1 MPFYKCFLT
10 HALSILHI
18 LYANKLLNQLMSCL
32 RKVTNISSLSQVE
45 EIKSYLEQRR
55 SWLIICLKDGC
66 LSSQSHFPSLLR
78 VGYKRCWST
87 DHRWLSSQRK
97 LSVWIRK

>member
-45 EIKSYLEQRR
+45 EIKSYLEQR
-55 SWLIICLKDGC
+55 
-66 LSSQSHFPSLLR
+66 LSL
-78 VGYKRCWST
+78 VNN
-87 DHRWLSSQRK
+87 LS
-97 LSVWIRK
+97 